1 MNGFLGH
8 AAKLGCSKCLKQ
20 FPGGIGT
27 KDYSGFDLSQWPSR
41 SNEQHR
47 NNVKRILRC
56 KTKAE
61 QASLESSLGC
71 RHSVL
76 WELPYFDPIR
86 MAIIDP
92 MHNLYLGT
100 AKLVLKRIWHD
111 RELIKNKIMKVFK
124 KGSIQCIY
132 LQLADYHLR

>member
-1 MNGFLGH
+1 MQLIRVFKVFK
-8 AAKLGCSKCLKQ
+8 AI
-20 FPGGIGT
+20 PGWNWNE
-27 KDYSGFDLSQWPSR
+27 KFDLSQWPRR

-71 RHSVL
+71 HYSVL
-76 WELPYFDPIR
+76 LELPFFDPIR

-100 AKLVLKRIWHD
+100 ETRL
-111 RELIKNKIMKVFK
+111 
-124 KGSIQCIY
+124 
-132 LQLADYHLR
+132 